1 MLEVHL
7 GFVIRVGDSGEMY
20 VCLSLAVWF
29 AAFVRKSSDNFL
41 EDEVFICGFVV

>member
-20 VCLSLAVWF
+20 VCLSLAVW
-29 AAFVRKSSDNFL
+29 
-41 EDEVFICGFVV
+41 ICCICSEEF